1 MGTGWR
7 AASAR
12 SPAAATCPVTLAD
25 PAAQGKA
32 TVPKQEAALQCPA
45 QCWKIASDRK
55 MQTMQGKL
63 PARSNARTQ
72 HESAP
77 EQPLSCGE
85 WLVLH

>member
-7 AASAR
+7 AASAH

-45 QCWKIASDRK
+45 QCWKITSDRK
-55 MQTMQGKL
+55 MQTVQGKL
-63 PARSNARTQ
+63 HARTQ